1 MSADRLAHSVFM
13 IRHWTASLC
22 GADGPYLVREQ
33 RRVPEGATG
42 QGAPAVPVKGRRLIG
57 MELDLRLAK
66 GQLTGL
72 PPDDRHMQARGGCRH
87 TG

>member
-1 MSADRLAHSVFM
+1 MSSDRLAHSVFM
-13 IRHWTASLC
+13 IRHCAAILC

-42 QGAPAVPVKGRRLIG
+42 QGVPAVPVKGQRLMG
-57 MELDLRLAK
+57 MELDLRLAQ
-66 GQLTGL
+66 GQLMGL
-72 PPDDRHMQARGGCRH
+72 PPDNRHMQAHGGCRH